1 MFYLLSKLPIM
12 IFQYSNY
19 YLTLQNT
26 MLRSYSIRLTRPPVL
41 YGQFLLGAQLQE
53 PSAAQR
59 LSGVIWFG
67 IHLMKRATICLVS

>member
-1 MFYLLSKLPIM
+1 
-12 IFQYSNY
+12 
-19 YLTLQNT
+19 

-67 IHLMKRATICLVS
+67 IHLMKRATICLVF